1 MKKMAWVTGLLA
13 CVMVVLTALGSVC
26 NAVWQIA
33 IDESFYSEQSRAA
46 VKTAMGFAT
55 EEEVTA
61 YIGLTPEE
69 QAHFAWTA
77 REHMLGEDESI
88 DFPHYIS
95 HDESRH
101 MIDVRNLVW
110 SARDT
115 GKICLM
121 LAAVLAVMIA
131 WTGAKIKRR
140 SLALLGG
147 TISGAALTAAIAA
160 GAACM
165 LRSSGFTRAF
175 TKMHE
180 LLFDNDLW
188 LMDPAEDILI
198 RMMPQPLFEQ
208 ALLSGAGMAL
218 RMTMIATVL
227 LLVICAV
234 VGAMIRRNLTKEDA

>member
-1 MKKMAWVTGLLA
+1 MKKMAWLTGVLA

-46 VKTAMGFAT
+46 VKTAMGFTT

-77 REHMLGEDESI
+77 SEHMLGEDESI

-110 SARDT
+110 TARDT
-115 GKICLM
+115 GKICM
-121 LAAVLAVMIA
+121 TLAAVLAVIIA
-131 WTGAKIKRR
+131 WTGAKVKRR
-140 SLALLGG
+140 GLALLVG

-165 LRSSGFTRAF
+165 LRSSGFARAF
-175 TKMHE
+175 TRMHE

-188 LMDPAEDILI
+188 LMNPAEDILI

-208 ALLSGAGMAL
+208 TMLTGAGMAL
-218 RMTMIATVL
+218 RMTLIAALML
-227 LLVICAV
+227 LAVCAV
-234 VGAMIRRNLTKEDA
+234 VGAMIRRNLTKENA

>member
-1 MKKMAWVTGLLA
+1 MNRMKWITSILA

-33 IDESFYSEQSRAA
+33 IDESFYSEKSRAA
-46 VKTAMGFAT
+46 VKTAMGFTT

-115 GKICLM
+115 GKICLT

-131 WTGAKIKRR
+131 WTGAKVKRR
-140 SLALLGG
+140 SLALLSG
-147 TISGAALTAAIAA
+147 TISGAALAGCRQQVRASATWVSMAAIF
-160 GAACM
+160 
-165 LRSSGFTRAF
+165 SSFIKAS
-175 TKMHE
+175 
-180 LLFDNDLW
+180 
-188 LMDPAEDILI
+188 A
-198 RMMPQPLFEQ
+198 
-208 ALLSGAGMAL
+208 AL
-218 RMTMIATVL
+218 RPPFTPKDTTPQVPLGMYF
-227 LLVICAV
+227 CA
-234 VGAMIRRNLTKEDA
+234 RS

>member
-1 MKKMAWVTGLLA
+1 MNRMKWITSILA

-140 SLALLGG
+140 SLVLLGG